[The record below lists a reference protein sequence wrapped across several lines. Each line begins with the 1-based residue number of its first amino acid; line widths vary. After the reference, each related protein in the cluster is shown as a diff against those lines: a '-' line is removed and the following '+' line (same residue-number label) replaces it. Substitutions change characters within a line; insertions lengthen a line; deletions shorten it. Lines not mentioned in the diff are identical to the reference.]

1 MSSAANH
8 RKRSHRSH
16 YRTRAFTGSR
26 QSVITPTLS
35 KSKIA
40 QFISL
45 IRRALRIKSPSKAA
59 KGNVE
64 TD

>member
-16 YRTRAFTGSR
+16 YRSRAFTGSR

-35 KSKIA
+35 KSKMA

-45 IRRALRIKSPSKAA
+45 IRRALRIKSPSRD
-59 KGNVE
+59 GRVNEV